1 MLNNVP
7 TGINAMARNV
17 IINHPNAYN
26 CEIYRRRVGRTSAD
40 EAGGAPTMGGM
51 MMISSEDEDDIRWE
65 LVGLGFALPGEMFQ
79 PSQMMDRRDAN
90 NGYADELRFLI
101 EPEEKIGD
109 PGGFEVLNRDVL
121 YLLLGEGEN
130 APKVAYEIVEVEAV
144 VNVPPFVP
152 RYVVNRRDDLDIIDP
167 AAPEDDEIA

>member
-26 CEIYRRRVGRTSAD
+26 CEVYRRRFGRASAD
-40 EAGGAPTMGGM
+40 EAGDAPTLGGM
-51 MMISSEDEDDIRWE
+51 TTISPEDEGDIRWE
-65 LVGLGFALPGEMFQ
+65 LVGLGFALPGEVFQ

-109 PGGFEVLNRDVL
+109 PGGFEVLDRDVL

-130 APKVAYEIVEVEAV
+130 APKIAYEIVEVEAV

-152 RYVVNRRDDLDIIDP
+152 RYVVNRRDDLDIINP
-167 AAPEDDEIA
+167 KEPEDDEIA

>member
-26 CEIYRRRVGRTSAD
+26 CEVYRRRVGRTSAD
-40 EAGGAPTMGGM
+40 EVGGAPTLGGM
-51 MMISSEDEDDIRWE
+51 AVMSSEDEDDIRWE
-65 LVGLGFALPGEMFQ
+65 LVGLGFALPAEQFQ
-79 PSQMMDRRDAN
+79 PSPMMDRRDAN
-90 NGYADELRFLI
+90 NGYADELRFLV
-101 EPEEKIGD
+101 EPEEMVGD
-109 PGGFEVLNRDVL
+109 PGGFEVLKRDVI

-167 AAPEDDEIA
+167 SAPEDDTIA

>member
-7 TGINAMARNV
+7 AGINAMARNV

-26 CEIYRRRVGRTSAD
+26 CEVYRRRVGRTSAD
-40 EAGGAPTMGGM
+40 EAGGAPTLGGM
-51 MMISSEDEDDIRWE
+51 MTISSEDEEDIRWE
-65 LVGLGFALPGEMFQ
+65 LAGLGFALPGETFQ

-121 YLLLGEGEN
+121 YLLLGEGED
-130 APKVAYEIVEVEAV
+130 APKIAYEIVEVEAV

-167 AAPEDDEIA
+167 ATPEDDEIA

>member
-1 MLNNVP
+1 
-7 TGINAMARNV
+7 
-17 IINHPNAYN
+17 
-26 CEIYRRRVGRTSAD
+26 
-40 EAGGAPTMGGM
+40 
-51 MMISSEDEDDIRWE
+51 
-65 LVGLGFALPGEMFQ
+65 
-79 PSQMMDRRDAN
+79 
-90 NGYADELRFLI
+90 
-101 EPEEKIGD
+101 
-109 PGGFEVLNRDVL
+109 VL